1 MPLVRVTTFRKV
13 SPGLP
18 SASHRTGLMPSE
30 NPERALDVKERIIRQ
45 GTSKIKRPILLLTE
59 FPPILA

>member
-1 MPLVRVTTFRKV
+1 
-13 SPGLP
+13 
-18 SASHRTGLMPSE
+18 MPSE

-45 GTSKIKRPILLLTE
+45 GTSKIKRPILLFTE